1 MKNFKYKY
9 IDKSGKQS
17 TAYISCEDA
26 FELKNRLKAEGKVLL
41 HYKEVKSKPKQRLK
55 RKKLIKSDELSNFCR
70 QMAIIVSSG
79 VSMIS
84 SLEGLIEQ
92 ANSKII
98 KDELTRLYN
107 GMQMGRNISDVMKDE
122 NSSFPELLA
131 SMVALGENSGTLDSI
146 FRSMADYYMRD
157 NLLKKKVKSAM
168 IYPIILLV
176 MATGI
181 IIGFLKFLLPNL
193 IEIVESTGTE
203 LPAITKFVIGLSNA
217 INNNFFL
224 ILVIIGLIIFGI
236 KSFINTEKG
245 RLIKDSILLK
255 IPIVKRVIK
264 NIINTRILQGLNMFI
279 SSGFP
284 LLKGL
289 ELLLNST
296 NNAVAEISIKQ
307 AIKGVQQGE
316 SMTENLKK
324 GDFFDKLFIQ
334 MLSVGE
340 QTGTL
345 QTITKEMLT
354 HYEKEAEISI
364 NKATSLI
371 EPIIML
377 VIGGL
382 VGFLVLSVALPM
394 FTIYNNLG

>member
-41 HYKEVKSKPKQRLK
+41 HYKEMKSKPKQRLK

-354 HYEKEAEISI
+354 HYEEEAEISI